1 MATTTKSRN
10 GSAARSSK
18 RSTSTRRTN
27 SNARK
32 STSGSARRSTASS
45 RNRSTAQSRSQPQS
59 NGSRLGTVAKAAG
72 GALAGGAALAV
83 AARAAAK
90 TTRRPRVLGVPM
102 PRSLKPAL
110 KPGKIDVKKV
120 AKQLSNV
127 AERVEKTSEDVRVAS
142 AQAKRVAK
150 NLS

>member
-1 MATTTKSRN
+1 
-10 GSAARSSK
+10 
-18 RSTSTRRTN
+18 
-27 SNARK
+27 
-32 STSGSARRSTASS
+32 
-45 RNRSTAQSRSQPQS
+45 
-59 NGSRLGTVAKAAG
+59 LGTVAKAAG

-83 AARAAAK
+83 AARAAVK
-90 TTRRPRVLGVPM
+90 KTRRPRVLGVPM

-110 KPGKIDVKKV
+110 KAGKIDVKKV

-127 AERVEKTSEDVRVAS
+127 AERVENTSEDVRVAS